1 MLSMR
6 NGLSLHP
13 MYLPN
18 NLSPMQGSQMNLGFA
33 VDGDS
38 VMNMGL
44 GGMLP
49 LNQDSSQGNS
59 FDMLSRSTPS
69 NQSTVIPSESIVI
82 PNAANVSDLECSF
95 HMESSQAHNRSF
107 HMPVATEVVPFPSA
121 TSHVNSLQL

>member
-13 MYLPN
+13 LYLPN

-59 FDMLSRSTPS
+59 FDMLNRSTSS
-69 NQSTVIPSESIVI
+69 NQSIVI
-82 PNAANVSDLECSF
+82 PGAANVSDLECSF
-95 HMESSQAHNRSF
+95 HMELSQAHNRSF
-107 HMPVATEVVPFPSA
+107 HMPVATEVVPFLSA
-121 TSHVNSLQL
+121 TSHVNPLQL